1 MCLKWATFLREV
13 ILSCCFNN
21 TLLNIF
27 NGGMVKS
34 YLKRDFEVYGIGEDG
49 RGKEKGRV
57 LDTAEKFYVDMGH
70 LI

>member
-1 MCLKWATFLREV
+1 
-13 ILSCCFNN
+13 
-21 TLLNIF
+21 
-27 NGGMVKS
+27 MVKS
-34 YLKRDFEVYGIGEDG
+34 YLKRDFEVYGIGEDD